1 MSLEVAM
8 VRRAAPKMV
17 EVWRGSLEEGGVL
30 PMSLDVAMVW
40 RASPE
45 MVVVWCT
52 TLEEAVVQ
60 GLARGGCNS
69 AGVAR
74 GGLGWYT
81 YPCCTGARCFYQ
93 RGPGLSVIVGTLLG
107 LDILTVM

>member
-45 MVVVWCT
+45 MVVVRCT
-52 TLEEAVVQ
+52 ALEEAVVQ
-60 GLARGGCNS
+60 RASPTRLWFGEALVWRTALEMVVVRQGLHEMGR
-69 AGVAR
+69 
-74 GGLGWYT
+74 YHDH
-81 YPCCTGARCFYQ
+81 P
-93 RGPGLSVIVGTLLG
+93 
-107 LDILTVM
+107 D